1 MLCVCL
7 FVRACVRACVR
18 ARAQET
24 STIRQPRPDLG
35 SSATERKI
43 ALRNQNYIIDSS
55 KEIKVLLTVCSFR
68 PLPINLESVARSSE
82 QSNKSSDS

>member
-7 FVRACVRACVR
+7 FVRACVRAR
-18 ARAQET
+18 ARSRNLDNKA
-24 STIRQPRPDLG
+24 PDLG